1 MSEHTRIKFYSVH
14 DLSFASNMKRVE
26 SFFEKWEQ
34 NTCSPDINT
43 ILELYNIKQYFST
56 GRVLSTWSNE
66 QLDEYQKKVSLIPG
80 IIGRFCNSVLDEEW
94 NCMFKSTEI
103 NYVDDFWTVIDNY
116 KVYSKISANT
126 IGSILDSNSDCVW
139 YILRHRALSAYY
151 GTVLTNHLL
160 TNCNTAPRMI
170 SFFLE
175 TSSEQDDHLY
185 FPEEFTPEMRIK
197 IINDYVDEE
206 NPNINTLQLLENA
219 RVFDGQPIED
229 KLRRK
234 VRNKR
239 KELQE
244 KLSDKAVGISYGIQ
258 VEFNSVP
265 NGAYEE
271 KFNRADNTIHCTY
284 SRDWIAENRDYPTLL
299 NNFIYLFKYVD
310 RFFRCTFVSLK
321 CRLSLTEK
329 HLFTR
334 GKDDY
339 ITGSSFDL
347 KRALASLQMAAY
359 YQELKLLNI
368 RLEDIFSWFF
378 EVYLRDEFQAI
389 GFSYRP
395 PSDGTT
401 YYEKCKLI
409 SSAIDGVLKQY
420 SLFREDGYVDRELLE
435 MSSRQTVFGDIGSTV
450 SNKYAYAN
458 SPDIRT
464 EMFLLFDDQSI
475 LHFTEK
481 TGNSNYSSLPQLLVS
496 EKMSLSD
503 FAEYQL
509 SGLNWLIERGSIF
522 ADENGYLQPKKSR
535 VFVLNDLFLNEVI
548 CPIYYDDELR
558 HQVSNLA
565 ASGDLRY
572 ESTLFSIP
580 EQKYLNF
587 ILNNAEFG
595 NSLGI
600 RNRYIHDTCPLDENT
615 EFSHYCEL
623 LKIMV
628 LIIIKIN
635 AEFCAPN

>member
-244 KLSDKAVGISYGIQ
+244 KLSDKAVYVPSKILTATLFASSNSSEGSSVMTSATVAFAIS
-258 VEFNSVP
+258 VFSVDLKP
-265 NGAYEE
+265 
-271 KFNRADNTIHCTY
+271 TIMLAIPCP
-284 SRDWIAENRDYPTLL
+284 SLLLIALSSE
-299 NNFIYLFKYVD
+299 
-310 RFFRCTFVSLK
+310 SLK
-321 CRLSLTEK
+321 RTVPICVVLFLVITQPRDSLS
-329 HLFTR
+329 
-334 GKDDY
+334 
-339 ITGSSFDL
+339 
-347 KRALASLQMAAY
+347 A
-359 YQELKLLNI
+359 
-368 RLEDIFSWFF
+368 
-378 EVYLRDEFQAI
+378 
-389 GFSYRP
+389 
-395 PSDGTT
+395 
-401 YYEKCKLI
+401 
-409 SSAIDGVLKQY
+409 
-420 SLFREDGYVDRELLE
+420 E
-435 MSSRQTVFGDIGSTV
+435 MS
-450 SNKYAYAN
+450 
-458 SPDIRT
+458 
-464 EMFLLFDDQSI
+464 
-475 LHFTEK
+475 
-481 TGNSNYSSLPQLLVS
+481 
-496 EKMSLSD
+496 
-503 FAEYQL
+503 
-509 SGLNWLIERGSIF
+509 
-522 ADENGYLQPKKSR
+522 
-535 VFVLNDLFLNEVI
+535 
-548 CPIYYDDELR
+548 
-558 HQVSNLA
+558 
-565 ASGDLRY
+565 
-572 ESTLFSIP
+572 
-580 EQKYLNF
+580 
-587 ILNNAEFG
+587 
-595 NSLGI
+595 
-600 RNRYIHDTCPLDENT
+600 
-615 EFSHYCEL
+615 
-623 LKIMV
+623 
-628 LIIIKIN
+628 
-635 AEFCAPN
+635 

>member
-284 SRDWIAENRDYPTLL
+284 SPVRVEVLGSAFGTKRLPVGYCRTALCADSVFVCVDIDAAARTKALTVIKRLAAFGTCCWRI
-299 NNFIYLFKYVD
+299 FILFH
-310 RFFRCTFVSLK
+310 S
-321 CRLSLTEK
+321 
-329 HLFTR
+329 LFTFHILAR
-334 GKDDY
+334 CFALLLHNNCADY
-339 ITGSSFDL
+339 
-347 KRALASLQMAAY
+347 
-359 YQELKLLNI
+359 E
-368 RLEDIFSWFF
+368 E
-378 EVYLRDEFQAI
+378 
-389 GFSYRP
+389 
-395 PSDGTT
+395 
-401 YYEKCKLI
+401 
-409 SSAIDGVLKQY
+409 
-420 SLFREDGYVDRELLE
+420 
-435 MSSRQTVFGDIGSTV
+435 
-450 SNKYAYAN
+450 
-458 SPDIRT
+458 
-464 EMFLLFDDQSI
+464 
-475 LHFTEK
+475 
-481 TGNSNYSSLPQLLVS
+481 
-496 EKMSLSD
+496 
-503 FAEYQL
+503 
-509 SGLNWLIERGSIF
+509 
-522 ADENGYLQPKKSR
+522 
-535 VFVLNDLFLNEVI
+535 
-548 CPIYYDDELR
+548 
-558 HQVSNLA
+558 
-565 ASGDLRY
+565 
-572 ESTLFSIP
+572 
-580 EQKYLNF
+580 
-587 ILNNAEFG
+587 NAE
-595 NSLGI
+595 S
-600 RNRYIHDTCPLDENT
+600 C
-615 EFSHYCEL
+615 
-623 LKIMV
+623 
-628 LIIIKIN
+628 
-635 AEFCAPN
+635 AET

>member
-271 KFNRADNTIHCTY
+271 KFNRADKPYTVHT
-284 SRDWIAENRDYPTLL
+284 
-299 NNFIYLFKYVD
+299 V
-310 RFFRCTFVSLK
+310 
-321 CRLSLTEK
+321 
-329 HLFTR
+329 
-334 GKDDY
+334 G
-339 ITGSSFDL
+339 
-347 KRALASLQMAAY
+347 
-359 YQELKLLNI
+359 
-368 RLEDIFSWFF
+368 
-378 EVYLRDEFQAI
+378 I
-389 GFSYRP
+389 G
-395 PSDGTT
+395 
-401 YYEKCKLI
+401 
-409 SSAIDGVLKQY
+409 
-420 SLFREDGYVDRELLE
+420 
-435 MSSRQTVFGDIGSTV
+435 
-450 SNKYAYAN
+450 
-458 SPDIRT
+458 
-464 EMFLLFDDQSI
+464 
-475 LHFTEK
+475 
-481 TGNSNYSSLPQLLVS
+481 
-496 EKMSLSD
+496 
-503 FAEYQL
+503 
-509 SGLNWLIERGSIF
+509 
-522 ADENGYLQPKKSR
+522 
-535 VFVLNDLFLNEVI
+535 
-548 CPIYYDDELR
+548 
-558 HQVSNLA
+558 
-565 ASGDLRY
+565 
-572 ESTLFSIP
+572 
-580 EQKYLNF
+580 
-587 ILNNAEFG
+587 
-595 NSLGI
+595 
-600 RNRYIHDTCPLDENT
+600 
-615 EFSHYCEL
+615 L
-623 LKIMV
+623 LKTAITPP
-628 LIIIKIN
+628 
-635 AEFCAPN
+635 C